1 MILDKLRESMMSE
14 QLLSKGIKELA
25 KKVDNPNGTAE
36 LIKKMDKVINSNKN
50 SVLIIARYEQGK
62 IFKEI
67 KTDNR
72 FISAVRAFKTS
83 KTTINFKIDI
93 VKFIDMY
100 PKMQTS
106 CISLYYILKKSRVS
120 KEVYQEHASQFQ

>member
-25 KKVDNPNGTAE
+25 KKVENPNGTAE

-72 FISAVRAFKTS
+72 FISAV
-83 KTTINFKIDI
+83 
-93 VKFIDMY
+93 
-100 PKMQTS
+100 
-106 CISLYYILKKSRVS
+106 
-120 KEVYQEHASQFQ
+120 